1 MLAVG
6 SIMPKPI
13 LRDTDIDLQPILNR
27 KVVVIG
33 YGNQGK
39 PHALNLRDSGV
50 AVRIGVR
57 PESRKREDALAD
69 GFEVMPFAD
78 ALAWGDLMML
88 AMPDEV
94 TADVYEKS
102 LAPHL
107 RAGQAIGFIHGLVIH
122 EGWVQPK
129 ADLDVLMVAPK
140 AQGRGVRNKYLTG
153 SGVPGLVAVHQNATG
168 QAEKIALAYARAI
181 GCGRVGI
188 MQTTFAEETICDLF
202 SEQAV
207 LCGGLTAIIKTA
219 FDTLVERGFSAEV
232 AYFECLYEVKLI
244 ADLLHEQGITGMR
257 NGISSTALYG
267 DISQGER
274 VIDGHVRETMRR
286 VLDEIISGQFSE
298 SMRQEFAQGKPE
310 IRQAVLRDEQHLI
323 ERTHRDLRQRL
334 TF

>member
-1 MLAVG
+1 
-6 SIMPKPI
+6 MPKPI
-13 LRDTDIDLQPILNR
+13 LRDSDIDLQPILSR

-69 GFEVMPFAD
+69 GFEVLPFAE
-78 ALAWGDLMML
+78 ALAWADLIML

-94 TADVYEKS
+94 MADVYKKS
-102 LAPHL
+102 LAPQL
-107 RAGQAIGFIHGLVIH
+107 RAGQAIGFVHGLVIH
-122 EGWVQPK
+122 EGWVLPK
-129 ADLDVLMVAPK
+129 PDLDVLMVAPK
-140 AQGRGVRNKYLTG
+140 AQGRGVRNKYLAG
-153 SGVPGLVAVHQNATG
+153 SGVPGLYAVHQNATG
-168 QAEKIALAYARAI
+168 HAETIALAYAKAI
-181 GCGRVGI
+181 GCGRVGV
-188 MQTTFAEETICDLF
+188 MPTTFAEEAICDLF

-207 LCGGLTAIIKTA
+207 LCGGLTSLIKAA

-274 VIDGHVRETMRR
+274 VIDGHVRETMRQ
-286 VLDEIISGQFSE
+286 VLDEIISGKFSE
-298 SMRQEFAQGKPE
+298 AMRQEFAHGKPH
-310 IRQAVLRDEQHLI
+310 IRQAVSRDEQHLI
-323 ERTHRDLRQRL
+323 EQTHRDLRQRL

>member
-1 MLAVG
+1 
-6 SIMPKPI
+6 MPKPI
-13 LRDTDIDLQPILNR
+13 LRDSDINLQPILDR
-27 KVVVIG
+27 KVVIIG

-50 AVRIGVR
+50 SVKIGVR
-57 PESRKREDALAD
+57 PESKKRDDAVTD
-69 GFEVMPFAD
+69 GFETLSLPD
-78 ALAWGDLMML
+78 ALAWGDVIML

-94 TADVYEKS
+94 MADVYEKS

-107 RAGQAIGFIHGLVIH
+107 KAGQAIGFIHGLVIH
-122 EGWVQPK
+122 EGWVKPNVN
-129 ADLDVLMVAPK
+129 LDVFMVAPK
-140 AQGRGVRNKYLTG
+140 AQGRGVRNKYLAG
-153 SGVPGLVAVHQNATG
+153 SGVPGLYAIHQNATG
-168 QAEKIALAYARAI
+168 NAEEIALAYARAI
-181 GCGRVGI
+181 GCGRVGV
-188 MQTTFAEETICDLF
+188 METTFAEETICDLF

-207 LCGGLTAIIKTA
+207 LCGGLTAVIKTA

-274 VIDGHVRETMRR
+274 VIDGHVRDTMRQ

-298 SMRQEFAQGKPE
+298 AMRKEFVHGKPE
-310 IRQAVLRDEQHLI
+310 INRAVMRDEQHLI

-334 TF
+334 SF